1 MSNVV
6 IELRDLDEAR
16 LFLLQGL
23 WLQRVVPPVGNNFHE
38 ALGWALEMASEGL
51 VLPPIGFIADLG
63 HVAFG
68 LDWES
73 RNKAEARPVPGLPQ
87 GLIRTYE
94 DYVLGKVYSDWT
106 FARASDVLRRY
117 QGRDRARGLAFLINQ
132 FRLRA
137 NFGGLD
143 LFNPAVIKSVLE
155 TPPDDALAQG
165 WESLNR
171 DGLLPVL
178 EDLYEGLIAASRRMA
193 EVLAPE
199 DVFHLEHGLALK
211 DLSERLAL
219 DQVLKQSRRME
230 DALPHQRIKPLAGR
244 QEVPTRVLDEDTYPV
259 GGFTSL
265 SNRGTI
271 ESLVRSELAYM
282 ETAKEAR
289 PDLFDIRFLLDELL
303 YYSRDDNQFLRR
315 RRTFAL
321 VLSSD
326 LIHARVKDAGLPY
339 QRGILLW
346 ALLHVTVFKLI
357 EWLSTDALK
366 FIFYFLEDAD
376 GEPALVTEREM
387 FETLFREQIANGTV
401 EIVEK
406 ATLQR
411 AEQECSLKARRSLCH
426 CLLVSTGEM
435 EMHPQD
441 SVVSR
446 LVIAGPRPAIGG
458 VHEKLLTPEGDDPME
473 SWQATLE
480 QLLQRW
486 I

>member
-1 MSNVV
+1 MSNAV

-23 WLQRVVPPVGNNFHE
+23 WLQRVVPPAGKNFHE
-38 ALGWALEMASEGL
+38 ALGWALELASEGQP
-51 VLPPIGFIADLG
+51 LPPIGFVADVG

-68 LDWES
+68 MDWES
-73 RNKAEARPVPGLPQ
+73 RNKTEPRPVPGLPQ

-106 FARASDVLRRY
+106 FARASDAVRRY

-132 FRLRA
+132 FRERA
-137 NFGGLD
+137 GFGGVE
-143 LFNPAVIKSVLE
+143 FNPAVIKSVLE
-155 TPPDDALAQG
+155 SPPEDVLAQG
-165 WESLNR
+165 WDSLAQG
-171 DGLLPVL
+171 GLLPVL
-178 EDLYEGLIAASRRMA
+178 EELYQELIAASRRMA
-193 EVLAPE
+193 EVLGPE
-199 DVFHLEHGLALK
+199 DVFELEHGTAL
-211 DLSERLAL
+211 DELSQRLAMR
-219 DQVLKQSRRME
+219 QVLQQSRRME
-230 DALPHQRIKPLAGR
+230 DRLPHHRLKPLAGR

-282 ETAKEAR
+282 EETRQAE

-315 RRTFAL
+315 RRTFAV
-321 VLSSD
+321 VLSAD

-346 ALLHVTVFKLI
+346 ALLHTTVFKLI
-357 EWLSTDALK
+357 EWLSADALK
-366 FIFYFLEDAD
+366 FVFYFLEDAA
-376 GEPALVTEREM
+376 GEPALVSEREM

-401 EIVEK
+401 EIVAK
-406 ATLQR
+406 ATLRR
-411 AEQECSLKARRSLCH
+411 AEQECSLRARRSLCH
-426 CLLVSTGEM
+426 CLLVSTGAAEI
-435 EMHPQD
+435 HPQET
-441 SVVSR
+441 VVTR
-446 LVIAGPRPAIGG
+446 LVLAGPVPAVGAAN
-458 VHEKLLTPEGDDPME
+458 EKPAAPEGDDPLE
-473 SWQATLE
+473 GWQSTLE